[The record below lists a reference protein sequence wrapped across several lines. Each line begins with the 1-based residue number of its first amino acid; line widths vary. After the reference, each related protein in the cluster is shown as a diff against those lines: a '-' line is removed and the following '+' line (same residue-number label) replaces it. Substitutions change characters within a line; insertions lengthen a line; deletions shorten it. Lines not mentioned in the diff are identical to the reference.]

1 MMQRRSVLQALVATA
16 VASQMSPLALAS
28 EPRRLPWRNW
38 SGSQQCLPMAR
49 KAPASMAELQELLT
63 TTTGTI
69 RAVGAGHSF
78 TPLVP
83 TDGTLVSLSRM
94 GGVSNV
100 DSNTLQANIGGGTRL
115 GDIGQPLHDAGQALV
130 NMPDI
135 DEQTLAGSLATATH
149 GTGAG
154 LGCMST
160 QVTGLELV
168 TAAGDILWCDAQTNP
183 EIFQAAKVSLGS
195 LGMITQV
202 RMQNQAP
209 YRLRREMIWM
219 PLEEMLE
226 IVDGMAD
233 KHRNFEFFY
242 VPFSGWGF
250 TDSHDITDE
259 PIAAA
264 EAPVDPNEG
273 TMELK
278 MIRDWLDWTPAVRE
292 LVLSTYARTIPDE
305 VKIGHSWSNYANE
318 RNVRFNEMEYHLPR
332 ENGLKA
338 LREVVDALERDH
350 HEVFFPL
357 EIRYVK
363 GDDIWLSP
371 FYQQESMSIAVHR
384 YFEEDYKP
392 YFATIEPILRKY
404 GGRPH
409 WGKLNSLGQK
419 EFCELYP
426 RWDDFAEVRR
436 ELDPQGRFLNE
447 YLSGLFG

>member
-1 MMQRRSVLQALVATA
+1 MMQRRSLLQALVATA
-16 VASQMSPLALAS
+16 LASQVSPMALAA

-49 KAPASMAELQELLT
+49 KAPANMAELQELLSS
-63 TTTGTI
+63 TTGTI

-83 TDGTLVSLSRM
+83 TDGTLLSLSRM
-94 GGVSNV
+94 GGVSDA
-100 DSNTLQANIGGGTRL
+100 DSSTLQATIGGGTRL
-115 GDIGQPLHDAGQALV
+115 GDIGQPLHDAGQAMV

-160 QVTGLELV
+160 LVTGLELM
-168 TAAGDILWCDAQTNP
+168 TASGDVLWCDAQQHP

-195 LGMITQV
+195 LGLITRV
-202 RMQNQAP
+202 RLQNREP
-209 YRLRREMIWM
+209 YKLRREMVWM

-226 IVDGMAD
+226 AVDGLAD

-250 TDSHDITDE
+250 TDAHDITDE

-264 EAPVDPNEG
+264 EEAVDPNEG

-278 MIRDWLDWTPAVRE
+278 TVRDWLDWSPALRE
-292 LVLSTYARTIPDE
+292 LILGTYARTIPDE
-305 VKIGHSWSNYANE
+305 VKVGNSWSNYANE

-332 ENGLKA
+332 ENGLQA
-338 LREVVDALERDH
+338 LREVIAALESKH

-357 EIRYVK
+357 EVRYVK
-363 GDDIWLSP
+363 SDDIWLSP
-371 FYQQESMSIAVHR
+371 FYQQDSMSIALHR

-392 YFATIEPILRKY
+392 FFATVEPILRKY

-409 WGKLNSLGQK
+409 WGKLNSLGQD
-419 EFCELYP
+419 EFRELYP
-426 RWDDFAEVRR
+426 RWDDFAAVRR
-436 ELDPQGRFLNE
+436 ELDPNGRFLND
-447 YLSGLFG
+447 YMRKLFG